1 MNHFFNPKRNRI
13 IAGIIVIFLIASMLL
28 TAVVSF
34 LG

>member
-1 MNHFFNPKRNRI
+1 MYNFFNPKRNRA
-13 IAGIIVIFLIASMLL
+13 IAGIIVIILAASMVL